1 MACRN
6 CSGLTLR
13 EILILLLVFA
23 GLAALVYPVVVERL
37 DDYRLEQAETDLEE
51 LSAALEQYKLDNHF
65 YPTTRQGLQALI
77 AKPTSGP
84 VPRNWNPAGYLSRGV
99 VPLDPWGQPYRYE
112 SRETGRYYDLGTL
125 GADSEPGGQGV
136 SADIQVSR

>member
-1 MACRN
+1 MVCRN

-37 DDYRLEQAETDLEE
+37 DDYRLEQARADIEDLA
-51 LSAALEQYKLDNHF
+51 AALEKYKLDNHF
-65 YPTTRQGLQALI
+65 YPTTGQGLQALI

-84 VPRNWNPAGYLSRGV
+84 IPRNWNPGGYLSRGV
-99 VPLDPWGQPYRYE
+99 VPLDPWGQPYIYE
-112 SRETGRYYDLGTL
+112 SRETGRYYDLSTL
-125 GADSEPGGQGV
+125 GEDNKPGGSGNA
-136 SADIQVSR
+136 ADIQISR

>member
-6 CSGLTLR
+6 HSGLTLL

-37 DDYRLEQAETDLEE
+37 DDYQVKQAEADLEA
-51 LSAALEQYKLDNHF
+51 LSSALEKYKLDNHF
-65 YPTTRQGLQALI
+65 YPTTQQGLQALV
-77 AKPTSGP
+77 AQPTSGP
-84 VPRNWNPAGYLSRGV
+84 TPKNWNPAGYLSRGV

-112 SRETGRYYDLGTL
+112 SREDGRYYEIGTL
-125 GADSEPGGQGV
+125 GGDTEPGGEGV
-136 SADIQVSR
+136 AADIKVSR